1 MLMTQPTTQN
11 KFDRNYQ
18 ELQFLDELSTVYG
31 LDPVSLRRIFLL
43 LTRNHYSDP
52 AYFGNLPPSFKS
64 FRYNDNPRD
73 SKLRIELDY
82 AFDPKNQEQPTGI
95 YVGIGDVQSSSR
107 VMDDFNS
114 NNEDLSGATR
124 HQLDQTQILI
134 SHVSASPDEALTMG
148 VVSKAFYQGIGPL
161 LRQRFRNIAG
171 YRVISLSKPNR
182 IEEKGNN
189 TYYKVDLSIGLA
201 IPSEWETTVE
211 SLRVKRINFDV
222 E

>member
-1 MLMTQPTTQN
+1 MQN
-11 KFDRNYQ
+11 NFDQNYQ
-18 ELQFLDELSTVYG
+18 ELSFLDELSTVYG

-52 AYFGNLPPSFKS
+52 AYFGNLPQSFKK

-95 YVGIGDVQSSSR
+95 YIGVGPVQSSSR
-107 VMDDFNS
+107 VIDDFNR

-124 HQLDQTQILI
+124 HQLDQTQIIL
-134 SHVSASPDEALTMG
+134 SHVSASPDEALTLG
-148 VVSKAFYQGIGPL
+148 VLSKAFFQGIGPL

-171 YRVISLSKPNR
+171 YRILSLSAPQR
-182 IEEKGNN
+182 TEEKGNN
-189 TYYKVDLSIGLA
+189 VFYKVDLNIGLA
-201 IPSEWETTVE
+201 IPSEWETTIE
-211 SLRVKRINFDV
+211 SLRVKRINFEV